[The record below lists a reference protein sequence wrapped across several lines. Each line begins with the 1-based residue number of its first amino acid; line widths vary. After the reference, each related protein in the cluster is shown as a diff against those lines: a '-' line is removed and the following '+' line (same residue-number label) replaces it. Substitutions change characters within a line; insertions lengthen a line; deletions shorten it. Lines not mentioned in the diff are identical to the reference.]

1 MLQINQASRKP
12 SLRATVFYRNAQKW
26 YALQDFRE
34 PLYLTD
40 TAVQL
45 EDTRSAESAFRHKLK
60 GDHSLYFPLPVC
72 HCKAYSPVAIAQPAL
87 MCIAETDTR
96 QHESQW
102 IIWFLLAHCAKSD
115 HAQQLAVLSVRK
127 EGFPDIFGH

>member
-72 HCKAYSPVAIAQPAL
+72 HCKAYSPVAMAQPAL
-87 MCIAETDTR
+87 
-96 QHESQW
+96 
-102 IIWFLLAHCAKSD
+102 IIVLNLIMRSSWQCYQCERKDFLTSLGIDLSGCR
-115 HAQQLAVLSVRK
+115 QQLFVC
-127 EGFPDIFGH
+127 